1 MADVVFRPLA
11 QCDPLRPEGAV
22 GLAGGWAWFTHAEHA
37 GRVVPAGA
45 LPAGLRAAMAA
56 PRPALAGLTLE
67 RPRIMGIVNVTP
79 DSFSDGGRLVDAAAA
94 VAYGRALVAAG
105 AEILDVGG
113 ESTRPGA
120 AEVPAGDE
128 IARVLPVIAGL
139 RAAGVAVPI
148 SVDTRKAA
156 VARAA
161 LAAGAGIVN
170 DVSAL
175 AHDPGLAEVVAEAGV
190 PLVLMH
196 MRATP
201 ATMNDAAHYR
211 DVVAEVMAELAAR
224 VAVAEA
230 AGIPRA
236 RLIADPGIGFAKDA
250 AQNLAL
256 LHGVAAL
263 HGLGLPLIVGASRKR
278 FIGSVGGAAEP
289 TARMPGSV
297 AVALAA
303 LAQGVQI
310 VRVHDVAE
318 TAQAVRL
325 WWAVTRGAGAEAQDG
340 Q

>member
-1 MADVVFRPLA
+1 MDAPLFRPLA
-11 QCDPLRPEGAV
+11 HCDPLRPEGAV
-22 GLAGGWAWFTHAEHA
+22 ALAGGWAWFTHAECA
-37 GRVVPAGA
+37 GRAVPAA
-45 LPAGLRAAMAA
+45 ELPEGLRAALAA
-56 PRPALAGLTLE
+56 PRPAVAGLALD

-79 DSFSDGGRLVDAAAA
+79 DSFSDGGRLADAAAA
-94 VAYGRALVAAG
+94 AAHGRALVAAG
-105 AEILDVGG
+105 ADLLDIGG

-120 AEVPAGDE
+120 TEVPAEVE
-128 IARVLPVIAGL
+128 IGRVVPVIAGL

-161 LAAGAGIVN
+161 LDAGAAIVN

-175 AHDPGLAEVVAEAGV
+175 AHDPAMAGVVAAAGV

-201 ATMNDAAHYR
+201 ATMNDAACYT

-230 AGIPRA
+230 VGIPRA
-236 RLIADPGIGFAKDA
+236 RLIADPGIGFAKNA
-250 AQNLAL
+250 AHNLVL

-263 HGLGLPLIVGASRKR
+263 HRLGLPLMVGASRKR
-278 FIGSVGGAAEP
+278 FVGSVGGAGEP
-289 TARMPGSV
+289 AARMPGSV

-310 VRVHDVAE
+310 LRVHDVAE

-325 WWAVTRGAGAEAQDG
+325 WWAVTRGAVAEA
-340 Q
+340 

>member
-1 MADVVFRPLA
+1 MDAPLFRPLA
-11 QCDPLRPEGAV
+11 HCDPLRPEGAV
-22 GLAGGWAWFTHAEHA
+22 ALAGGWAWFTHAECA
-37 GRVVPAGA
+37 GRAVPVAE
-45 LPAGLRAAMAA
+45 LPEGLRAALAA
-56 PRPALAGLTLE
+56 PRPAVAGLTLD

-79 DSFSDGGRLVDAAAA
+79 DSFSDGGRLADAAAA
-94 VAYGRALVAAG
+94 VAHGRALVAAG
-105 AEILDVGG
+105 ADLLDIGG

-120 AEVPAGDE
+120 AEVPAEVE
-128 IARVLPVIAGL
+128 IGRVVPVIAGL

-161 LAAGAGIVN
+161 LDAGAAIVN

-175 AHDPGLAEVVAEAGV
+175 AHDPAMAGVVAAAGV

-201 ATMNDAAHYR
+201 ATMNDAACYT

-236 RLIADPGIGFAKDA
+236 RLIADPGIGFAKNA
-250 AQNLAL
+250 AHNLVL

-263 HGLGLPLIVGASRKR
+263 HRLGLPLMVGASRKR
-278 FIGSVGGAAEP
+278 FVGSVGGAGEP
-289 TARMPGSV
+289 AARMPGSV

-310 VRVHDVAE
+310 LRVHDVAE

-325 WWAVTRGAGAEAQDG
+325 WWAVTRGAVAEA
-340 Q
+340 